1 MAAFLAEGSKFLF
14 FDTSICRNTVWF
26 PSGADSLPRVAEE
39 CSLGT
44 TATFSI
50 AAGAIFFLC
59 LILVCLKA
67 PEKRKLEPQYGTECD
82 PGESDLE
89 SAQEYGHSEGSY
101 VEGGGSAD
109 MYDMNGSEDRDSY
122 DVPRPISR
130 LGTTRDEVHEIQL
143 TQGGTRRVSK
153 DDPDFRHGPE
163 HSGGEYSG
171 AMSQVSGFHKRQ
183 SSGEFRDGDDLVSE
197 RLKNLDPEE
206 DKYTA
211 RPKDDSEEDGT
222 QDKYQPTK
230 PASSTPAVDQTV
242 SESRLHTIERMELNT
257 TAESEDMI
265 EKFVNE
271 LNVSFQVEKEE
282 DKKKKDLSEETAG
295 ICQTLCAPAIARS
308 F

>member
-26 PSGADSLPRVAEE
+26 PSGANSLPRVAEE

-50 AAGAIFFLC
+50 AGGAIFFLC

-67 PEKRKLEPQYGTECD
+67 PEKRKLEPHYGTECD

-101 VEGGGSAD
+101 VEGGSAN
-109 MYDMNGSEDRDSY
+109 MYDMNGSEDRDCY
-122 DVPRPISR
+122 DIRRRISR
-130 LGTTRDEVHEIQL
+130 RGPTRDEAQETQL
-143 TQGGTRRVSK
+143 TPGGTRRVSK
-153 DDPDFRHGPE
+153 DDSDFRYGPE
-163 HSGGEYSG
+163 HSGGEYGG

-183 SSGEFRDGDDLVSE
+183 SSGEFRHGHDLVSE

-211 RPKDDSEEDGT
+211 RPKDDTDEDRT

-230 PASSTPAVDQTV
+230 PASSTSAVDQTV

-257 TAESEDMI
+257 TAESEGMI